1 LSTKAFLLYPFPLMG
16 ESLNLHFSFSLARTI
31 IRTTFL
37 NKSMNNGQTSIKR
50 VFPVIALSVFAAM
63 LGMGIISP
71 LMPVYA
77 RDLGATGIW
86 IGALMAGYA
95 ASKAVFMPFI
105 ARLSDKHGRKVVLGS
120 GLLFYAFMS
129 LFYMVVQEAWQL
141 MLVRVVHGAAG
152 GLVIPVAKAYVGEM
166 SPRGEEGTWQ
176 GYYNAAFFGGIGG
189 GPLIGGLLYQYFSKM
204 PPLFGTFDTGFVA
217 AFGAMSLLNLIG
229 AITVFVF
236 LPESLMHG
244 RGRPRPSFRSMW
256 QSGMMRG
263 ILSLNAI
270 EHLGRTAFF
279 SFIPIYGGLTLGLS
293 TGETG
298 TLLTTQVALSA
309 LLQAPF
315 GRLTDRFRS
324 KVSRRTLVIGGGCI
338 IVAFMASAPFARNF
352 WQLMVIAVIA
362 GLTSSVMTPASSA
375 LSVGEGRRHGMA
387 SVMALT
393 SVAISIGQAG
403 GPFLGGIVQQIA
415 GGTEPVFYFAAFMV
429 ALGIGLFGVF
439 TRKYQPA
446 GTTRMEH
453 QPPGAP
459 PTT

>member
-1 LSTKAFLLYPFPLMG
+1 MDNRPAST
-16 ESLNLHFSFSLARTI
+16 
-31 IRTTFL
+31 IR
-37 NKSMNNGQTSIKR
+37 Q

-77 RDLGATGIW
+77 RSLGATGIW

-105 ARLSDKHGRKVVLGS
+105 ARISDRHGRRVVLGS

-129 LFYMVVQEAWQL
+129 LFYMVVQETWQL

-152 GLVIPVAKAYVGEM
+152 GLVIPVAKAYIGDM
-166 SPRGEEGTWQ
+166 SPKGEEGTWQ
-176 GYYNAAFFGGIGG
+176 GYYNTAFFGGIAG
-189 GPLIGGLLYQYFSKM
+189 GPLIGGLLYQHFSKM
-204 PPLFGTFDTGFVA
+204 PALFGTFDTGLIA
-217 AFGAMSLLNLIG
+217 AFGAMSFLNLLG
-229 AITVFVF
+229 AVAVFAF
-236 LPESLMHG
+236 LPESLTAG
-244 RGRPRPSFRSMW
+244 ARRARPSFRSMW

-279 SFIPIYGGLTLGLS
+279 SFIPIYGGLTLGLT

-309 LLQAPF
+309 LLQAPS
-315 GRLTDRFRS
+315 GRLTDRFRNRI
-324 KVSRRTLVIGGGCI
+324 SRRTLVIAGGAV
-338 IVAFMASAPFARNF
+338 IVAFMASAPFARSF
-352 WQLMVIAVIA
+352 WQLMVISIIA

-375 LSVGEGRRHGMA
+375 LSVGEGRRLGMA

-393 SVAISIGQAG
+393 SVAISIGQAS
-403 GPFLGGIVQQIA
+403 GPFLGGIVQQLA

-429 ALGIGLFGVF
+429 ALGIGLFAWF
-439 TRKYQPA
+439 TRNRS
-446 GTTRMEH
+446 TT
-453 QPPGAP
+453 
-459 PTT
+459 TTAKNSP